1 MRTVKEIL
9 QEKGAE
15 VVTVESSQTIHSA
28 LTKMAE
34 INIGAVIV
42 VDSSGALTGIFSE
55 RDYARKVIRNNSCA
69 PLDVSVREFMT
80 DVVHTVQL
88 ESTVDNCMAL
98 VTAKRCRHLP
108 VVKQDGSLCGLVSI
122 GDLVKA
128 TLAEKE
134 FLIKQLTEYIQYP

>member
-15 VVTVESSQTIHSA
+15 ILTVEGSSTVFDA
-28 LTKMAE
+28 LKKMAE
-34 INIGAVIV
+34 MNIGAVIITGP
-42 VDSSGALTGIFSE
+42 DGALSGIFSE
-55 RDYARKVIRNNSCA
+55 RDYARKVIKNGAA

-80 DVVHTVQL
+80 EVVYTVQP
-88 ESTVDNCMAL
+88 ESTVDDCMAI
-98 VTAKRCRHLP
+98 VTDKRCRHLP
-108 VVKQDGSLCGLVSI
+108 VEENGKLCGLVSI

-128 TLAEKE
+128 SIAEKE